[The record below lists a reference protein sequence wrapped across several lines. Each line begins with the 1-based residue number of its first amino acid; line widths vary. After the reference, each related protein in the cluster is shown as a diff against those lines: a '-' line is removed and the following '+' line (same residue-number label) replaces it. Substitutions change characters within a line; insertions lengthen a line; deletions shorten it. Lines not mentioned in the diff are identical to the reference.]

1 MSARMR
7 YTVESIRSQT
17 EIGSRTVPV
26 KEPTDTY
33 RERYMAPTNPIR
45 DMIRGIGAITAIHP
59 AAVATPLP
67 PSKFR
72 NMENRCPKKADR
84 ATRLT

>member
-1 MSARMR
+1 MSAKMR

-17 EIGSRTVPV
+17 EIGSRMAPA

-33 RERYMAPTNPIR
+33 RERYAAPINPIR
-45 DMIRGIGAITAIHP
+45 DMIKGIGAIIAIHP
-59 AAVATPLP
+59 AAVATPFP

-72 NMENRCPKKADR
+72 NMENRCPKKADK
-84 ATRLT
+84 ATKLT